1 MSRIP
6 FSVPIFC
13 GTGLLVDVGRNR
25 LSDASTQL
33 SIQGIAS
40 EVLPLSPTV
49 LPRRQSLDF
58 EAILAKFPTITH
70 PCTSEAPVKHNV
82 THHIETTGPPVFGR
96 TRRLAPER
104 LKISRH
110 EFEHMMQLGIVR
122 PSSSNWSSPLHMVPK
137 KKPGDWRPCGDYRA
151 LNNVTVP
158 DHYPVP
164 HIQDFTSSLHGA
176 TIFSKIDLVRA
187 YHQIP
192 VERAD
197 IPKTAITTPFG
208 LFEFL
213 RMPFSLRNAAQT
225 FQRFIDQVLRGL
237 DFCYA
242 YIDDLLIASS
252 EVDHKRHLQLVFER
266 LSEYGVVINPTKCE
280 FGVAQLQFLG
290 HDVDSKG
297 IRPLTE
303 KVQMIRDFP
312 QPTTQRKLREFLGL
326 VNFYHH
332 FLPNCATMLQPLNHL
347 LSASVSNTKE
357 LCWDDAATTAFT
369 SIKEALATAT
379 LLTHPK
385 PEAPT
390 CVMVD
395 ASNTAIGAVLQQ
407 HIGGEWCPISFFS
420 KQLKPAETR
429 YSTFDRELLAIYL
442 AVKHYRHFLE
452 GREFCIFTDHK
463 PLTYALLSPSDRYT
477 PRQMRH
483 MGFIS
488 QFTTDIR
495 HVKGKDNLAA
505 DALSRIGVNALGDSC
520 TPSIDFNKLAAA
532 QRDDPELLKLQSSP
546 SSLTLHD
553 TPLPMS
559 ETTLVCDTSTGIPRP
574 FVPAQFRHAVF
585 DSLHSLSHPGIRATQ
600 RLLTARFVWPGINMD
615 VRRWARSCLS
625 CQRSKVH
632 RHTVTPL
639 STFVAPDARFDKVHL
654 DLVGPLPPS
663 NGFPYVLTCIDRF
676 TRWPE
681 AIPITDITAETV
693 ARAFVTCWISRF
705 GVPSTITT
713 DRGRQFE
720 SALWRQLMELL
731 GSMRIRTTAYHP
743 SANGLIERL
752 HHQLKAA
759 LKAHPS
765 PQHWTDALPLVML
778 GIRTALKNDLG
789 CSAAELVYGTTLRL
803 PGEFF
808 DSTSANNTLDAAS
821 YVVRL
826 KTAMQQLQATPTRQH
841 NRPKVHVS
849 KDLASC
855 THVFIHDDVRKPLQ
869 HPYDGPYKVVRRSS
883 KHFTVDIRG
892 RQDVISLDRLKP
904 AHMETTT
911 PCDAPATSSPSPP
924 TATSPPTRV
933 TRSGRH
939 VRWPKHLTS

>member
-1 MSRIP
+1 
-6 FSVPIFC
+6 
-13 GTGLLVDVGRNR
+13 
-25 LSDASTQL
+25 
-33 SIQGIAS
+33 
-40 EVLPLSPTV
+40 
-49 LPRRQSLDF
+49 
-58 EAILAKFPTITH
+58 
-70 PCTSEAPVKHNV
+70 
-82 THHIETTGPPVFGR
+82 
-96 TRRLAPER
+96 
-104 LKISRH
+104 
-110 EFEHMMQLGIVR
+110 
-122 PSSSNWSSPLHMVPK
+122 
-137 KKPGDWRPCGDYRA
+137 
-151 LNNVTVP
+151 
-158 DHYPVP
+158 
-164 HIQDFTSSLHGA
+164 
-176 TIFSKIDLVRA
+176 
-187 YHQIP
+187 
-192 VERAD
+192 
-197 IPKTAITTPFG
+197 
-208 LFEFL
+208 
-213 RMPFSLRNAAQT
+213 MPFSLRNAAQT

-252 EVDHKRHLQLVFER
+252 EVEDHKRHLRLVFDR
-266 LSEYGVVINPTKCE
+266 LSEYGVVINPAKCE
-280 FGVAQLQFLG
+280 FGVAQLRFLG

-303 KVQMIRDFP
+303 KAQVIRDFP
-312 QPTTQRKLREFLGL
+312 QSPTQCKLREFHGL
-326 VNFYHH
+326 VNFNHR

-347 LSASVSNTKE
+347 LSASVSNMKE

-369 SIKEALATAT
+369 SIKEALAKAT
-379 LLTHPK
+379 LLTHPE

-407 HIGGEWCPISFFS
+407 HIGSEWCPISFFS

-429 YSTFDRELLAIYL
+429 YSTFALLAIYL
-442 AVKHYRHFLE
+442 AVKHYYHFLEGCEFCIFTDHKPLTYALLSPSDRYTPRQIHFLE

-477 PRQMRH
+477 PRQMWH

-505 DALSRIGVNALGDSC
+505 DALSRIGVNALGNSC
-520 TPSIDFNKLAAA
+520 TPSIDFNQLAAA
-532 QRDDPELLKLQSSP
+532 QCNDPELLKLQSSP

-559 ETTLVCDTSTGIPRP
+559 ETTLVCDMSTGIPRP

-585 DSLHSLSHPGIRATQ
+585 DALHSLSHPGIRATQ
-600 RLLTARFVWPGINMD
+600 RLLTARYVWPGINTD

-625 CQRSKVH
+625 CQHSKVH

-663 NGFPYVLTCIDRF
+663 NGFPYVLTCIDCF

-693 ARAFVTCWISRF
+693 SRAFVTCWISRF

-731 GSMRIRTTAYHP
+731 GSTRIRTTAYHP

-752 HHQLKAA
+752 HRQLKAA

-778 GIRTALKNDLG
+778 GIRTALKNNLG
-789 CSAAELVYGTTLRL
+789 CSAAELVYGTILRL
-803 PGEFF
+803 PQE
-808 DSTSANNTLDAAS
+808 SSLTRPQPTTLW
-821 YVVRL
+821 
-826 KTAMQQLQATPTRQH
+826 MQ
-841 NRPKVHVS
+841 
-849 KDLASC
+849 
-855 THVFIHDDVRKPLQ
+855 
-869 HPYDGPYKVVRRSS
+869 
-883 KHFTVDIRG
+883 
-892 RQDVISLDRLKP
+892 
-904 AHMETTT
+904 
-911 PCDAPATSSPSPP
+911 PATLCGSRQRCNNSKLRRLVN
-924 TATSPPTRV
+924 TIDLRCMLARI
-933 TRSGRH
+933 
-939 VRWPKHLTS
+939 WPHAPMSLYDMMP